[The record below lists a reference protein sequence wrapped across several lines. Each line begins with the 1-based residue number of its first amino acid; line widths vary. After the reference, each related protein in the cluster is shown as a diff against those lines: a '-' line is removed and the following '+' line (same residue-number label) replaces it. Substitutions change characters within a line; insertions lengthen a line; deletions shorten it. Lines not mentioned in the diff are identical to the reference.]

1 MKSVDVYDRVI
12 AIIESITLLRDSA
25 KKTRDR
31 TFLKRRQRK
40 SENDITYLSERT
52 FDVFILSLEDI
63 KTRRVNNANAQD
75 RLLSLG
81 VIIDYSMADE
91 HDTLDKRI
99 LGDFEQI
106 QNSFTLTSARTDA
119 YTGKSVSVLSTNDVY
134 QILLS
139 PLSVIYNNDSEI
151 VESKFNINIE
161 YVDTNP
167 QNT

>member
-63 KTRRVNNANAQD
+63 KIRRVNNANAQD